1 MYRRR
6 PLAAYGSNIKFLA
19 KYLFDNPGATSGEC
33 RKALCENNG
42 VEWTTS
48 TDMRGQYTTY
58 FNSGYIG
65 GSSWP
70 NNPCGRYWKRF
81 KREDGK
87 SGYLLTLEG
96 LCKVQMFNWIWYK
109 SPVFSK
115 LDEEFKAVLI
125 FLGWE
130 FLLVLMV
137 VAVYTLHIQ
146 GKWKVKKLTGLQITV
161 DVNRLVS

>member
-87 SGYLLTLEG
+87 SGYLITMEG
-96 LCKVQMFNWIWYK
+96 LTK
-109 SPVFSK
+109 
-115 LDEEFKAVLI
+115 
-125 FLGWE
+125 
-130 FLLVLMV
+130 LVL
-137 VAVYTLHIQ
+137 
-146 GKWKVKKLTGLQITV
+146 
-161 DVNRLVS
+161 